1 MWSNKSISSV
11 DWRDSV
17 KRIMDSFETSWPS
30 PPGGIET
37 LSNDGIQMDLVSD
50 LQESFEPLQR
60 ARYVQLNYF
69 KQITFE
75 WIDSIDERINSF
87 EDFFFFSDRTRGH
100 CLDQKTTPN
109 QKIPVATNAA
119 TNSWQT
125 VSTFK
130 LLVHSKSRPTLD
142 LKSCKST
149 RTNSLY
155 EKKS

>member
-1 MWSNKSISSV
+1 
-11 DWRDSV
+11 
-17 KRIMDSFETSWPS
+17 MDSFETSWPS

-87 EDFFFFSDRTRGH
+87 EDFFFLFRSNTWPLPRPENYTEPEDSGSNK
-100 CLDQKTTPN
+100 CSN
-109 QKIPVATNAA
+109 QQLA
-119 TNSWQT
+119 NS
-125 VSTFK
+125 K
-130 LLVHSKSRPTLD
+130 
-142 LKSCKST
+142 
-149 RTNSLY
+149 Y
-155 EKKS
+155 I